1 LKTNFKQDIIATVTQ
16 STNPERVATA
26 GLTTTN
32 GTESTYTLPQRIGR
46 LELLLDKPI
55 DL

>member
-1 LKTNFKQDIIATVTQ
+1 LKTFFKQYIIATVTQ
-16 STNPERVATA
+16 STNPERVA
-26 GLTTTN
+26 TTN

-46 LELLLDKPI
+46 LKLLMDKPI